1 MSKGVGDVAR
11 DLDALVR
18 DTAPALRAIDEA
30 ESRRTRGPGKWSRK
44 QVLGH
49 VIDSALNNVHRFVRA
64 RSGGEL
70 RFPDYDQPLWVDAGG
85 YAERDWSEL
94 VSLWCGLNDHLAR
107 VIERIPHETLGVGC
121 RIGDSQP
128 QTLEFIVRDYVPHL
142 RHHLEQILDPEASA
156 GKAHPPFA

>member
-1 MSKGVGDVAR
+1 MSEGVGDVAR

-18 DTAPALRAIDEA
+18 ENVPALRAIDEA
-30 ESRRTRGPGKWSRK
+30 GSRRTRGPGTWSRK

-85 YAERDWSEL
+85 YQEREWASL
-94 VSLWCGLNDHLAR
+94 VTLWGDLNEHLVR
-107 VIERIPHETLGVGC
+107 VIERIPPEALGVAC

-128 QTLEFIVRDYVPHL
+128 LTLEYIVRDYVRHL
-142 RHHLEQILDPEASA
+142 RHHLEQILDPETSA
-156 GKAHPPFA
+156 GRTHPPFA